1 MIDTAW
7 ALESR
12 IRITALLETIGLFT
26 ILGIVFLTP
35 AFGERHL
42 IFEKV
47 VDINK
52 NELEKSLTNL
62 ENLPK
67 IFPDNI
73 KSVKPYSEKSAQ
85 IVFGIGAFFV
95 PSEVELTKGTTQ
107 NIVKIT
113 SGDLKDTRLVITT
126 EETWGFDGTPKQGTI
141 VNIEMVLQT
150 SGFLALAGIASDD
163 NIKYSFDKSLVDI
176 VSYVK
181 GQSKEQS
188 QSFDDKLQV
197 NKRQFRN

>member
-1 MIDTAW
+1 M
-7 ALESR
+7 ESR
-12 IRITALLETIGLFT
+12 IGITVLIGTIGLFA
-26 ILGIVFLTP
+26 ILSIDFSTP
-35 AFGERHL
+35 AFAERHL

-47 VDINK
+47 IDINK
-52 NELEKSLTNL
+52 NELEKSVTNL

-73 KSVKPYSEKSAQ
+73 KSVKPYNDKSAQ

-95 PSEVELTKGTTQ
+95 PSDVELTKGTDQ

-113 SGDLKDTRLVITT
+113 SGDLKDTHIVITT
-126 EETWGFDGTPKQGTI
+126 QETWGYDGTPKQGTI
-141 VNIEMVLQT
+141 VNIEMNLQT
-150 SGFLALAGIASDD
+150 SGFFALAGLASDD
-163 NIKYSFDKSLVDI
+163 NLRYSFDKSLVDI

-181 GQSKEQS
+181 DPIQEPS
-188 QSFDDKLQV
+188 QSLDDKTNV

>member
-1 MIDTAW
+1 M
-7 ALESR
+7 ESR
-12 IRITALLETIGLFT
+12 IGITALIGTIGLFA
-26 ILGIVFLTP
+26 ILSIDFSTP
-35 AFGERHL
+35 AFAERHL

-47 VDINK
+47 IDINK
-52 NELEKSLTNL
+52 NELEKSITNL

-73 KSVKPYSEKSAQ
+73 KSVKPYNDKSAQ

-95 PSEVELTKGTTQ
+95 PSDVELTKGTDQ

-113 SGDLKDTRLVITT
+113 SGDLKDTHIVITT
-126 EETWGFDGTPKQGTI
+126 QETWGYDGTPKQGTI
-141 VNIEMVLQT
+141 VNIEMNLQT
-150 SGFLALAGIASDD
+150 SGFFALAGLASDD
-163 NIKYSFDKSLVDI
+163 NLRYSFDKSLVDI

-181 GQSKEQS
+181 GPIREPS
-188 QSFDDKLQV
+188 QILDDKTNV